1 MKKIIKR
8 EKYFQYIEKFIWK
21 DIVKII
27 VWQRRVWKSYILLQI
42 LEYLQNSWISN
53 KNIVYINK
61 EDLKFDFIKDYKDL
75 YEYCRGYNHILI
87 DEIQEIEG
95 WEKAIRSLQNEWKD
109 IYITWSNSSLLSSEL
124 ATLLSGRYVSFH
136 IYPLDYKEFLKFHN
150 LRKWKKSFEKYIRY
164 GWMPYLKNLVLDD
177 EVYIYLNDVV
187 NTVVCKDI
195 IAKFKIRNVNF
206 FHNLLLFLWKNI
218 GNIFSAKNISD
229 YLKSQKIQISVNTV
243 LDYLSY
249 LKYAFLIDEVKRFD
263 LKGKKIFEVKS
274 KYFFEDIWIRNAI
287 VGWFNSVDIWGILE
301 NVVYTNLVSNGW
313 KVYVWELSGYE
324 IDFVCEKGNEK
335 MFIQVCYLL
344 ADKKVQEREFNPLL
358 KLKNSRPKYVL
369 SLDEFKGWTIEW
381 VKHQNIIDFIYNL
394 DRNIKKYFKN

>member
-75 YEYCRGYNHILI
+75 YEYCKNYNHILI

-195 IAKFKIRNVNF
+195 IALPI
-206 FHNLLLFLWKNI
+206 H
-218 GNIFSAKNISD
+218 
-229 YLKSQKIQISVNTV
+229 
-243 LDYLSY
+243 
-249 LKYAFLIDEVKRFD
+249 
-263 LKGKKIFEVKS
+263 
-274 KYFFEDIWIRNAI
+274 
-287 VGWFNSVDIWGILE
+287 
-301 NVVYTNLVSNGW
+301 
-313 KVYVWELSGYE
+313 
-324 IDFVCEKGNEK
+324 
-335 MFIQVCYLL
+335 
-344 ADKKVQEREFNPLL
+344 
-358 KLKNSRPKYVL
+358 
-369 SLDEFKGWTIEW
+369 
-381 VKHQNIIDFIYNL
+381 
-394 DRNIKKYFKN
+394 